1 MHKNIIILSLL
12 AIFTLNIHASVKYEV
27 RASWI
32 TTIGGLDWPSNK
44 ATSAYGIKRQKE
56 ELCKQLDMLKEAN
69 FNTVL
74 FQTRHTRLLPNL

>member
-32 TTIGGLDWPSNK
+32 TTIGGLDWPSERGTVQAAGYAERSK
-44 ATSAYGIKRQKE
+44 LQHCFVPDTTKR
-56 ELCKQLDMLKEAN
+56 
-69 FNTVL
+69 
-74 FQTRHTRLLPNL
+74 